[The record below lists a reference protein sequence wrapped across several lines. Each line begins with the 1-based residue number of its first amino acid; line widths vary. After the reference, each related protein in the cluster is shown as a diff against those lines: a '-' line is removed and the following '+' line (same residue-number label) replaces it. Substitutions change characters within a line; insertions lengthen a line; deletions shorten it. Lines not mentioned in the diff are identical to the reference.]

1 VVDRRAHRAL
11 TSYSRKYHGGCART
25 TRCPHDDG
33 TRIGAGGRAEHPARS
48 LGSRW
53 PSPKFSIFLPHPRAW
68 QGHGVPGPPEQPVQL
83 VAVPRRVGLRRSLPS
98 TARLSVNL
106 GARDLGT
113 KTTPPGQPRTGRI
126 RLVRLPPCSVH
137 GPWDTRFGISSS
149 MKLQASSSVF
159 PPSAGGRFGTGRSRW
174 RSGLDGGCELSSW
187 GWRSTTGASGA
198 CSESPRTA

>member
-1 VVDRRAHRAL
+1 MDAAPGRRAAL
-11 TSYSRKYHGGCART
+11 TMMGLG
-25 TRCPHDDG
+25 
-33 TRIGAGGRAEHPARS
+33 IGAGGRAEHPARS

-68 QGHGVPGPPEQPVQL
+68 QGHGVPGPPQQPVKL

-174 RSGLDGGCELSSW
+174 RSGLDGGANYRAGVGGRLPARPARAQSP
-187 GWRSTTGASGA
+187 STVRVALLVAGARNYRY
-198 CSESPRTA
+198 RTL